1 MRKKL
6 KKRNSVS
13 WVTYTVVLL
22 IGLAMLYP
30 IIWMFFATFK
40 SNAEIFGSVK
50 LLPSSFSF
58 QSYIDGWH
66 VNSKITY
73 TTFFKNSFVMTIITT
88 LFTVLSSAI
97 VAYGFARYQ
106 FPGKKILFG
115 ILIATLM
122 LPGAVVMIP
131 RYAMFNKL
139 GLVDTY
145 WPFYLQGLLS
155 VNSFFVFMLIQF
167 IRGLPRELDESAYL
181 DGCSDLKVFVK
192 ILVPLMKPALFSAGL
207 FQFMWTYNDYTNVL
221 IYINSVKKY
230 TLSLAL
236 RLSLDAESVVQ
247 WNKVMA
253 MSFLSILPLII
264 LFFAAQK
271 YFVEGIAHQWSEGL
285 KLNRNAEKHTGSES
299 FFTVNMKSALRTI
312 GQCQTLVHVVESDT
326 RGSV

>member
-1 MRKKL
+1 MMKL
-6 KKRNSVS
+6 KKKRGKNSVS
-13 WVTYTVVLL
+13 WITYVIVLAV
-22 IGLAMLYP
+22 GLLMLYP

-40 SNAEIFGSVK
+40 TNEEIFGSVK
-50 LLPSSFSF
+50 LLPSSYSL
-58 QSYIDGWH
+58 QSYIDGWK
-66 VNSKITY
+66 VNSQITY

-88 LFTVLSSAI
+88 VLTVLSSSV

-106 FPGKKILFG
+106 FPFKKILFA

-131 RYAMFNKL
+131 RYAMFNKM

-145 WPFYLQGLLS
+145 WPFYLPGLLA

-181 DGCSDLKVFVK
+181 DGCSDLGVFVK
-192 ILVPLMKPALFSAGL
+192 ILMPLMKPAIFSAGL

-236 RLSLDAESVVQ
+236 RLSLDSESIVQ

-253 MSFLSILPLII
+253 MSFLSIVPLII

-271 YFVEGIAHQWSEGL
+271 YFVEGIATSGL
-285 KLNRNAEKHTGSES
+285 KG
-299 FFTVNMKSALRTI
+299 
-312 GQCQTLVHVVESDT
+312 
-326 RGSV
+326 

>member
-58 QSYIDGWH
+58 QSYIYGCH

-271 YFVEGIAHQWSEGL
+271 YFVEGIATSGL
-285 KLNRNAEKHTGSES
+285 KG
-299 FFTVNMKSALRTI
+299 
-312 GQCQTLVHVVESDT
+312 
-326 RGSV
+326 

>member
-58 QSYIDGWH
+58 QSYIDGWN

-271 YFVEGIAHQWSEGL
+271 YFVEGIATSGL
-285 KLNRNAEKHTGSES
+285 KG
-299 FFTVNMKSALRTI
+299 
-312 GQCQTLVHVVESDT
+312 
-326 RGSV
+326 

>member
-13 WVTYTVVLL
+13 WVTYIVVLL

-58 QSYIDGWH
+58 QSYIDGWF

-73 TTFFKNSFVMTIITT
+73 TTFFKNSFLMTIITT
-88 LFTVLSSAI
+88 VLTVLSSAI

-207 FQFMWTYNDYTNVL
+207 FQFMWIYNDYTNVL

-236 RLSLDAESVVQ
+236 RLSLDSESVVQ

-271 YFVEGIAHQWSEGL
+271 YFVEGIATSGL
-285 KLNRNAEKHTGSES
+285 KG
-299 FFTVNMKSALRTI
+299 
-312 GQCQTLVHVVESDT
+312 
-326 RGSV
+326 